1 MASMTTLRG
10 APNQNIAAAQNT
22 APVYEFRCLYSHD
35 LRKKKKLWHDGSL
48 RYHTFNKRVMVY
60 DESKNYIGDSHW
72 REAGDLQDGTELKL
86 DKGVLVDVGERIGET
101 QTDLAP
107 LLEKRRPEKE
117 TSPQRPPLRPVSL
130 AASSRGAFGHSQ
142 ARPKSLSDVLGL
154 SQGPIGRARF
164 PAQSPYEQVHNPSGQ
179 PSHREE
185 PPAKRLR
192 TELGKE
198 NTALGGGDL
207 PGPACLL
214 KHSVARPTACGML
227 ARNSSL
233 QERRIAAPPKQTVV
247 ISSEDKSTH
256 LSTSRPTNVS
266 KGRQADRGTSN
277 RGAEQQLSPEFLTK
291 ERSKTTA
298 STKSKVIQQQP
309 RASERLPVLSVTPSD
324 NPPTRSS
331 SSIGLSKS
339 KLRLAAHK
347 PRKKLI
353 YKELLASLNRSKLQL
368 QTETPPSASYK
379 RLSRERHSSQTRKR
393 DTRPAPNKTF
403 SDLESDGEE
412 GNMVVGNVSSPSKS
426 NPKEQQMDHDLT
438 GRFSQPSSPL
448 FMPESPARATSEA
461 PEPHSPDDFL
471 SSLVAA
477 FTTPPPNHPPAALS
491 PKIPNVDNT
500 SLPPPL
506 SKLTTLDAQLM
517 VSSSKNATLH
527 SRAEKPAPQSKSL
540 RRVVSENDS
549 SSYGRPVAAA
559 TSADQGRSAAE
570 SPDKPRTANQTPSE
584 SPAKLTKSFSDTV
597 AGPTVH
603 QSPKLVLAEED
614 TAQESG
620 PWSKV
625 ESYLL
630 FDWFPPTRERLVFE
644 GQEQTPLETMVVR
657 RGLLCDQVD
666 VL

>member
-1 MASMTTLRG
+1 MTTLRG
-10 APNQNIAAAQNT
+10 TPNQNIAATQYT

-117 TSPQRPPLRPVSL
+117 SSPQRPPLRPVSL
-130 AASSRGAFGHSQ
+130 AASSRSALGHSQ

-164 PAQSPYEQVHNPSGQ
+164 PARSPYEQVHNPSRQ

-185 PPAKRLR
+185 PPAKRPR
-192 TELGKE
+192 TGLGKE
-198 NTALGGGDL
+198 NAELGGDNLSGS
-207 PGPACLL
+207 AYLL
-214 KHSVARPTACGML
+214 KHSAAGPTACAML
-227 ARNSSL
+227 TRNPSL
-233 QERRIAAPPKQTVV
+233 QERRIAEPPKQTVV
-247 ISSEDKSTH
+247 ISLEDESIH
-256 LSTSRPTNVS
+256 LSPSRPTNVS
-266 KGRQADRGTSN
+266 KGRQADQETSS
-277 RGAEQQLSPEFLTK
+277 RGAKQQLSPAFLPK

-298 STKSKVIQQQP
+298 SAKSKVIQP
-309 RASERLPVLSVTPSD
+309 RPGASERRPVLSMTPSD
-324 NPPTRSS
+324 NPSRRSS
-331 SSIGLSKS
+331 SSTGLSKN

-353 YKELLASLNRSKLQL
+353 YKELLASSNRPNPQL
-368 QTETPPSASYK
+368 QTETLPSASYK
-379 RLSRERHSSQTRKR
+379 TLSRERHSSRTRKR
-393 DTRPAPNKTF
+393 NTRPAPNKIF
-403 SDLESDGEE
+403 SDLESDGED
-412 GNMVVGNVSSPSKS
+412 GNMVVQKVGSPSKS
-426 NPKEQQMDHDLT
+426 NPEEQEMDRDLAGLFT
-438 GRFSQPSSPL
+438 QPSSPL
-448 FMPESPARATSEA
+448 FMPESQARVATEA
-461 PEPHSPDDFL
+461 PEPHSSDGSL
-471 SSLVAA
+471 SSLIAA
-477 FTTPPPNHPPAALS
+477 FTTPPPNHPPAAPSL
-491 PKIPNVDNT
+491 KMPNVNNA

-506 SKLTTLDAQLM
+506 SRPTILDTQLM

-527 SRAEKPAPQSKSL
+527 SRAEKPVSQSRSL

-549 SSYGRPVAAA
+549 PGYGRPAAA
-559 TSADQGRSAAE
+559 VTSAGQGRSTAT
-570 SPDKPRTANQTPSE
+570 SPDKLRIADQTPFE
-584 SPAKLTKSFSDTV
+584 NPAKPTKSFSDTV
-597 AGPTVH
+597 TRPTVH
-603 QSPKLVLAEED
+603 QSAKPILTEED

-630 FDWFPPTRERLVFE
+630 FDWFPPARERLVFE
-644 GQEQTPLETMVVR
+644 GQEQTPLETMVVK
-657 RGLLCDQVD
+657 RGLLSDQVD
-666 VL
+666 AL

>member
-1 MASMTTLRG
+1 MTTLRG
-10 APNQNIAAAQNT
+10 TLNQNLAAAQNT

-117 TSPQRPPLRPVSL
+117 SSPQRPPLRPVSL
-130 AASSRGAFGHSQ
+130 AVSSRSAFGHSQ

-164 PAQSPYEQVHNPSGQ
+164 PAQSPYEQVHNPSRQ

-192 TELGKE
+192 TDLGKE
-198 NTALGGGDL
+198 NAELGGNNL
-207 PGPACLL
+207 PGSARLL
-214 KHSVARPTACGML
+214 KHNATGPTACAML
-227 ARNSSL
+227 AQNSSL
-233 QERRIAAPPKQTVV
+233 QARRIAAPPKQTVV
-247 ISSEDKSTH
+247 ISSEDESTH

-266 KGRQADRGTSN
+266 KGRQADRETSN
-277 RGAEQQLSPEFLTK
+277 RGAEQQLSPELLTK
-291 ERSKTTA
+291 ERLKTTT
-298 STKSKVIQQQP
+298 STKSKVIRQQP

-331 SSIGLSKS
+331 SSISLSKC

-347 PRKKLI
+347 PRKKLM
-353 YKELLASLNRSKLQL
+353 YKELLTSLNRSKLPL

-379 RLSRERHSSQTRKR
+379 MLGRERHSSRTRKQ

-403 SDLESDGEE
+403 SDLESDSE
-412 GNMVVGNVSSPSKS
+412 GNMVVRNVGSPSKS
-426 NPKEQQMDHDLT
+426 KPKGQQMDPDLAE
-438 GRFSQPSSPL
+438 RFTQPSSPL
-448 FMPESPARATSEA
+448 FMPESQGRVTSEA
-461 PEPHSPDDFL
+461 PEPHGSDDSL

-500 SLPPPL
+500 SLPPL
-506 SKLTTLDAQLM
+506 SSKLTTLDTQLR
-517 VSSSKNATLH
+517 VSSPKNATLR
-527 SRAEKPAPQSKSL
+527 SGAEKPSSHSKSL

-549 SSYGRPVAAA
+549 PNYGRPMAAA
-559 TSADQGRSAAE
+559 TATDRGRSAAG
-570 SPDKPRTANQTPSE
+570 SPNKPRTVNQTPSE
-584 SPAKLTKSFSDTV
+584 SSAKLTKPFSDTMTRP
-597 AGPTVH
+597 AVH

-614 TAQESG
+614 IAQESG

-644 GQEQTPLETMVVR
+644 GQEQNPLETMVVR
-657 RGLLCDQVD
+657 RGLLCDQVNA
-666 VL
+666 L

>member
-1 MASMTTLRG
+1 
-10 APNQNIAAAQNT
+10 
-22 APVYEFRCLYSHD
+22 LYSHD

-117 TSPQRPPLRPVSL
+117 PSPQRPPLRPVSL
-130 AASSRGAFGHSQ
+130 AVSSRSAFGHSQ

-164 PAQSPYEQVHNPSGQ
+164 PAQSPYEQVHNPSRQ

-198 NTALGGGDL
+198 NAELGGDNL
-207 PGPACLL
+207 PGPARLL
-214 KHSVARPTACGML
+214 KHNATGPTACAVL

-233 QERRIAAPPKQTVV
+233 QARRIAAPPKLTVV
-247 ISSEDKSTH
+247 ISSEDESTH
-256 LSTSRPTNVS
+256 LSTSRTTNAS
-266 KGRQADRGTSN
+266 KGRQAGRETSN
-277 RGAEQQLSPEFLTK
+277 RGAEQQLSPELLTK
-291 ERSKTTA
+291 ERSKTTT
-298 STKSKVIQQQP
+298 STKSKVIRQQP
-309 RASERLPVLSVTPSD
+309 RASEHLPVLSVTPSD

-331 SSIGLSKS
+331 SSISLSKC

-347 PRKKLI
+347 PRKKLM
-353 YKELLASLNRSKLQL
+353 YKELLTSLNRSKLPL
-368 QTETPPSASYK
+368 QTEIPPSASYK
-379 RLSRERHSSQTRKR
+379 VPGRERHSSQIRKQ

-403 SDLESDGEE
+403 SGLESDSEE
-412 GNMVVGNVSSPSKS
+412 GNMVVRNVGSLSKS
-426 NPKEQQMDHDLT
+426 KPKGQQMDRDLAE
-438 GRFSQPSSPL
+438 RFTQPSSPL
-448 FMPESPARATSEA
+448 FMPESQGRVTSEA
-461 PEPHSPDDFL
+461 PEPHGSDDSL

-477 FTTPPPNHPPAALS
+477 FTTPPPNLPPAALS

-500 SLPPPL
+500 SLPSL
-506 SKLTTLDAQLM
+506 SSKLTTLDTQLRL
-517 VSSSKNATLH
+517 SSPKNATLR
-527 SRAEKPAPQSKSL
+527 SGAEKPSSHSKSL

-549 SSYGRPVAAA
+549 PNYGRPVAAA
-559 TSADQGRSAAE
+559 TATDRGRSAAG
-570 SPDKPRTANQTPSE
+570 SPNKPRTVNQTPSE
-584 SPAKLTKSFSDTV
+584 SSAKLTKPFSDTMTRP
-597 AGPTVH
+597 AVH

-644 GQEQTPLETMVVR
+644 GQEQNPLETMVVR
-657 RGLLCDQVD
+657 RGLLCDQVNA
-666 VL
+666 L

>member
-1 MASMTTLRG
+1 MTTMTTLRG
-10 APNQNIAAAQNT
+10 MPNQNIAAAQNT

-117 TSPQRPPLRPVSL
+117 SSPQCPPLRPVSL
-130 AASSRGAFGHSQ
+130 AASSRSALGHSQ

-164 PAQSPYEQVHNPSGQ
+164 PAQSPYERVHNPSRH

-192 TELGKE
+192 TGLGKE
-198 NTALGGGDL
+198 NAELGGDNL
-207 PGPACLL
+207 SGPAYLL
-214 KHSVARPTACGML
+214 NHSAAGPTTCTML
-227 ARNSSL
+227 ARNPSL
-233 QERRIAAPPKQTVV
+233 QERRIAEPPKQTVV
-247 ISSEDKSTH
+247 ISSEDESTH
-256 LSTSRPTNVS
+256 LSPSRPTNVS
-266 KGRQADRGTSN
+266 KGRQADQETSN
-277 RGAEQQLSPEFLTK
+277 RGAEQQLSPVFLPK
-291 ERSKTTA
+291 ERTKKTTA
-298 STKSKVIQQQP
+298 STKSKVIQPQP
-309 RASERLPVLSVTPSD
+309 QALSITPFG
-324 NPPTRSS
+324 NPLTRSS
-331 SSIGLSKS
+331 SSTGFSKN

-353 YKELLASLNRSKLQL
+353 YKELLASSNRSKSQL
-368 QTETPPSASYK
+368 QTETLPSASYK
-379 RLSRERHSSQTRKR
+379 TLSRERHSSQIRKR
-393 DTRPAPNKTF
+393 NTRPAPNKTF
-403 SDLESDGEE
+403 SDLESDGED
-412 GNMVVGNVSSPSKS
+412 GNMVVGKGGLPGKS
-426 NPKEQQMDHDLT
+426 NPKEQEMDCDLAELFT
-438 GRFSQPSSPL
+438 QPSSPL
-448 FMPESPARATSEA
+448 FVPESQARVTTEA
-461 PEPHSPDDFL
+461 PERHGADDSL
-471 SSLVAA
+471 SSLIAVV
-477 FTTPPPNHPPAALS
+477 TTPPPNHPPAAPSL
-491 PKIPNVDNT
+491 KIPNVNNA

-506 SKLTTLDAQLM
+506 FRPTILDTQLM

-527 SRAEKPAPQSKSL
+527 SRAEKPVSQSRPL

-549 SSYGRPVAAA
+549 PSYGRPAAA
-559 TSADQGRSAAE
+559 VTSTDQGRPAAA
-570 SPDKPRTANQTPSE
+570 SPDKPRTADQTPFE
-584 SPAKLTKSFSDTV
+584 SPAKPTKSFSNTV
-597 AGPTVH
+597 TRPRAH
-603 QSPKLVLAEED
+603 QSAKLVLSEED

-630 FDWFPPTRERLVFE
+630 FDWFPPARERLVFE
-644 GQEQTPLETMVVR
+644 GQEQTRLETAVVKK
-657 RGLLCDQVD
+657 GLLSDQVD
-666 VL
+666 AL